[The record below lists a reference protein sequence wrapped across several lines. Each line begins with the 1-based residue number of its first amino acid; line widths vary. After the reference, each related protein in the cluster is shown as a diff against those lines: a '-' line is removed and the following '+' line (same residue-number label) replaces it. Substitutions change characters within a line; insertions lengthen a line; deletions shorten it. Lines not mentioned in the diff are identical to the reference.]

1 MVGWFGSDA
10 LTAALADAPCGCEL
24 DDTAAPMTDERG
36 AKVLRADAVVARDA
50 WRCPRAG
57 GAIDPS
63 ALDEAHCD
71 ALRKARALTGCD
83 ASDLRTC
90 PGFYAR
96 TPQAHEVVKLLRW
109 QKAGQLQLRCPH
121 PTGVVVDALDEVSSA
136 IAARERDDMER
147 LRREH
152 ENGALKSG

>member
-10 LTAALADAPCGCEL
+10 LTASLSDAPCGCDL
-24 DDTAAPMTDERG
+24 ADLAASTVDERG
-36 AKVLRADAVVARDA
+36 AAVLRSDAQVARAA
-50 WRCPRAG
+50 WRCPREG
-57 GAIDPS
+57 GSIDPD
-63 ALDEAHCD
+63 ALDEVHRD
-71 ALRKARALTGCD
+71 ALRRAGAVTGCS

-96 TPQAHEVVKLLRW
+96 KPEAHEVVKLLRW

-147 LRREH
+147 VRREH
-152 ENGALKSG
+152 EKGAPKSG